1 MTSLPRTGPSLTEQ
15 VRWVEV
21 DPWTWKAVSGVEVM
35 GSVTLE
41 SRYVVRFGDGD
52 LAGVHTSLES
62 AKSQLDAWIRWE
74 IEQARGY

>member
-1 MTSLPRTGPSLTEQ
+1 MTSLPSTGPPETAQ

-21 DPWTWKAVSGVEVM
+21 DPWTWQALAGSSVM
-35 GSVTLE
+35 GSVTFE
-41 SRYVVRFGDGD
+41 SRYVVRFGQGA

-74 IEQARGY
+74 IEQARDG